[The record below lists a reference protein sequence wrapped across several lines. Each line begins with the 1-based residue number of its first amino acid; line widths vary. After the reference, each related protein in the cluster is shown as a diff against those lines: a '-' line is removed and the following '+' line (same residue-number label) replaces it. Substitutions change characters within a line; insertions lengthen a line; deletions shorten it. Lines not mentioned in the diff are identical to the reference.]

1 MSTLREAGGEL
12 IHSYALS
19 LLTESYLK
27 AREPEKGLAAVA
39 EALKGIEASGQ
50 RMHEAEIWRLR
61 GELLILHG
69 GADTEAENSF
79 QRALQIARLQQAR
92 AWELRAATSLAR
104 FLDPL
109 GRQHEAKSKLAP
121 ILASMTEG
129 FESADFIE
137 AAGLLRELG

>member
-1 MSTLREAGGEL
+1 MVIGRVLVGEGNFDAGIIRMRDAMRTLREAGGEL

-61 GELLILHG
+61 GELLVLRG
-69 GADTEAENSF
+69 ELLVCAAVRKQR
-79 QRALQIARLQQAR
+79 QRAAFCARWIWLSASRRVHWSCVPQ
-92 AWELRAATSLAR
+92 
-104 FLDPL
+104 
-109 GRQHEAKSKLAP
+109 
-121 ILASMTEG
+121 LASRA
-129 FESADFIE
+129 F
-137 AAGLLRELG
+137 